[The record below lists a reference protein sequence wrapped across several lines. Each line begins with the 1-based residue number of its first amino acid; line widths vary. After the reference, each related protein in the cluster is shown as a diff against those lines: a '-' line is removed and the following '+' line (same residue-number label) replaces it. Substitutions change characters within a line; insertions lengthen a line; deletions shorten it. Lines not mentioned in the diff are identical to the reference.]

1 MKDIPLA
8 IASLL
13 FLIVGIFGLSLSGT
27 ETVAKIHFSFL
38 RSSYTPINDAASPE
52 SEEERFVNSA
62 TDHSHY
68 DGIETVSKQE
78 EVVEVRSSERSLKE
92 RLFGMA
98 CAVTLG

>member
-1 MKDIPLA
+1 MA
-8 IASLL
+8 IASLM

-27 ETVAKIHFSFL
+27 ETVAKIHFPFL

-68 DGIETVSKQE
+68 DGIETASKQE
-78 EVVEVRSSERSLKE
+78 EAVEEVQSSERSLKE